1 MRPIADIRRAQ
12 VLVEAGWPLLRV
24 AQELGLARAT
34 IRGWRDEGFD
44 RLIASRQ
51 ETHPNADLRDH
62 PDRLDVGSPG
72 THPCVAPSLA
82 EAVPEAYA
90 YLLGQ
95 YLGDGT
101 VSRMPKSVYKLRIFC
116 CSHYPGIIGRTVGT
130 ARAIVPGKVS
140 TYKVKNVNLVVVT
153 THWKHL
159 PCLFPQHGPGRKHD
173 RLIILNDWQNEIL
186 LAHPQRF
193 LRGLIESDGCRVINR
208 VNGGEYP
215 RYMFSNASKD
225 IMALCIRT
233 IEQLGLHWTTANSR
247 NIAVSRRPDV
257 EYLDSFIGPKW

>member
-1 MRPIADIRRAQ
+1 MRPVADIRRAQ
-12 VLVEAGWPLLRV
+12 ALIEAGWPVLR
-24 AQELGLARAT
+24 AARELGLPRSTVRDWAK
-34 IRGWRDEGFD
+34 RGFEETVGGPMRRHQTD
-44 RLIASRQ
+44 ACSAQ
-51 ETHPNADLRDH
+51 ER
-62 PDRLDVGSPG
+62 
-72 THPCVAPSLA
+72 A
-82 EAVPEAYA
+82 EAEPSTYA
-90 YLLGQ
+90 YLFGQ

-101 VSRMPKSVYKLRIFC
+101 IDLCPRNVYKLRIFC
-116 CSHYPGIIGRTVGT
+116 CSHYPRIIGRTVAT
-130 ARAIVPGKVS
+130 ARAIVPGRVS
-140 TYKVKNVNLVVVT
+140 AYKVKDVNLVVVT
-153 THWKHL
+153 THWKHM

-173 RLIILNDWQNEIL
+173 RLIILDDWQNEIV

-215 RYMFSNASKD
+215 RYMFSNASTD